1 MTRFIVGTGRH
12 VYEVI
17 HPFGN
22 LPSGMTFGNTSHVA
36 TDSEGKVYVFQ
47 RKDPPILVFD
57 GEGNLI
63 DSWGDGELMDGHGI
77 FITESDEVFLS
88 DRDAHEIL
96 KYDTKGN
103 VSLRLGNR
111 EKPALEEPFNHPA
124 DIAVTGDG
132 DIYIADG
139 YANSSVHRFKSDGA
153 YVKSWGSWG
162 VGPGQFSVPHGIW
175 VHKDRVYVCDR
186 ENHRVQIFDT
196 NGGYISEW
204 LGFFHPM
211 DIYIDSE
218 ETVYVTDQVPGMTML
233 NLDGQMITRIRTAAN
248 VHGLWVDIYGNIYA
262 AGNEALVTKYKKIS

>member
-1 MTRFIVGTGRH
+1 MTRFIVGTGSH

-22 LPSGMTFGNTSHVA
+22 LPLGMTFGNTSHVA
-36 TDSEGKVYVFQ
+36 TDSQARVYVYQ

-57 GEGNLI
+57 GNGNLV

-77 FITESDEVFLS
+77 FITKNDEVFLS

-96 KYDTKGN
+96 KYDTAGN
-103 VSLRLGNR
+103 VSLRLGTR
-111 EKPALEEPFNHPA
+111 ERPALEAPFNHPA
-124 DIAVTGDG
+124 DIAVTTDG
-132 DIYIADG
+132 EIYIADG
-139 YANSSVHRFKSDGA
+139 YANSRVHRFKPDGTH
-153 YVKSWGSWG
+153 VQSWGSWG
-162 VGPGQFSVPHGIW
+162 VEPGQFGVPHGVW

-196 NGGYISEW
+196 NGVYLSHW
-204 LGFFHPM
+204 VGFFHPM
-211 DIYIDSE
+211 DIFIDTE

-233 NLDGQMITRIRTAAN
+233 SLDGKMITRIRTAAN
-248 VHGLWVDIYGNIYA
+248 AHGMWVDIYGNIYT